1 MEVRLMIQMFFFL
14 FLLYSGNAFAQTDL
28 DKRVAELTA
37 KVENLTYALDKIQ
50 KQAEDNQWHLALS
63 DIAIFDKVRMTGPPA
78 KTPSG
83 TAKGAGNPLVFWSY
97 IFLPKNVNYNGKL
110 PLIVLVHGGV
120 HGNLGF
126 GNVHIVREFLAQG
139 YAVVAPEYRGSTGYG
154 KSFQRKIDYG
164 GKEIEDTKAARD
176 FMVENYSFIDGKR
189 VGVVGWSHGGLHA
202 LMNVFGYPDSYA
214 VAFAGVPVSD
224 LLMRMG
230 MATDSYRKLFS
241 SSYHI
246 GKEAYQDVKEYRRR
260 SPAFNAHKL
269 KTPLLIH
276 ANTNDDDVLIEEVE
290 HLISALKANEKSFEY
305 EIFDNVPGGHH
316 FDRID
321 TRTARET
328 RLKMYRFLA
337 DYLKPTNPYTNL
349 DQLNKTSYLLN
360 E

>member
-1 MEVRLMIQMFFFL
+1 MNLKPTLWLI
-14 FLLYSGNAFAQTDL
+14 LLSLVLPCKHLLAQDDL
-28 DKRVAELTA
+28 EKKVATLTE
-37 KVENLTYALDKIQ
+37 KVEDLTYALDKIL
-50 KQAEDNQWHLALS
+50 KQTEDNLWHQSLA
-63 DIAIFDKVRMTGPPA
+63 DIAFVDKVRMTGPPA

-97 IFLPKNVNYNGKL
+97 VFLPKKANFKGKV

-164 GKEIEDTKAARD
+164 GKEIEDTRASRD
-176 FMVENYSFIDGKR
+176 FMVENYPFIDGKR

-202 LMNVFGYPDSYA
+202 LMNVFDYPDSYA

-224 LLMRMG
+224 LIMRMG
-230 MATDSYRKLFS
+230 LASDSYRKLFS
-241 SSYHI
+241 ANYHI
-246 GKEAYQDVKEYRRR
+246 GKEVYQNVKEYRRR

-269 KTPLLIH
+269 KTPLLIY
-276 ANTNDDDVLIEEVE
+276 ANTSDDDVLIEEVE
-290 HLISALKANEKSFEY
+290 HLISSLKANKKNFEY
-305 EIFDNVPGGHH
+305 KIFENEPGGHH

-321 TRTARET
+321 TRLARET
-328 RLKMYRFLA
+328 RLTMHQFLA
-337 DYLKPTNPYTNL
+337 KYLKPAKPFTSIG
-349 DQLNKTSYLLN
+349 QLNATSYHF
-360 E
+360 EE